1 MRKRYELEYKLGE
14 EGIYTMSTVVKPAVK
29 STLVMFS
36 DESKV
41 FEFADDEKQIIYSV
55 AMRPNTWIPR
65 EEINGEPGE
74 VMYTEETADALLQ
87 NFFQNN
93 NHQGGTIDHGGEI
106 VKDMFIF
113 SAWKVLDPA
122 RDAATVMGLDVQR
135 GDIVMGQKVNNPE
148 VWQRIKNNEL
158 TGFSFEAILN
168 PVLIETKIEMS
179 QMSQEEF
186 ETRTRAVI
194 KMAADEDA
202 AMAKKKEDDEALAMA
217 AHDDEEK
224 KKMAAHDTDEK
235 MAAHDKEKMAAHTPP
250 GTHEMPDGTI
260 MPDADMP
267 KSDAGAM
274 QKVIDDLTSENLS
287 LKARVAELEGET
299 LTMKDESVKAE
310 KEAIKMSA
318 QLGKGITAYSSIPA
332 VKLEY
337 KDMTNKQKLDY
348 NRSK

>member
-1 MRKRYELEYKLGE
+1 MVKRYALEYKLGE
-14 EGIYTMSTVVKPAVK
+14 EGIYTMSTVVNPAVK

-36 DESKV
+36 KEAEKSKV
-41 FEFADDEKQIIYSV
+41 FEFADEEKQIIYSV

-93 NHQGGTIDHGGEI
+93 NHQGGTIDHDGEN

-148 VWQRIKNNEL
+148 VWKRIKNKEL

-179 QMSQEEF
+179 QQMDQKEF
-186 ETRTRAVI
+186 EARTRAVI

-202 AMAKKKEDDEALAMA
+202 AAKKKEEDDAAALEMA

-224 KKMAAHDTDEK
+224 KKMAAHEDD
-235 MAAHDKEKMAAHTPP
+235 EKMAAHTPP

-267 KSDAGAM
+267 KSDTAGM
-274 QKVIDDLTSENLS
+274 QKIIDDLTTENIA
-287 LKARVAELEGET
+287 LKAQVAELQGET
-299 LTMKDESVKAE
+299 LTMKEESVKAE

-318 QLGKGITAYSSIPA
+318 QLGKGITAYSAAPA
-332 VKLEY
+332 VKLKYE
-337 KDMTNKQKLDY
+337 DMTNLQKVMSHRGLI
-348 NRSK
+348 